1 MTIEEAEMIVSQLGW
16 KPSVR
21 PTERE
26 PHLFARN
33 ACITGSQDRKR
44 LARKGRLLRMIYPSG
59 AFDLEARRK
68 PEAFVTATAD
78 PVLEKKNTKTT
89 PTIRRC
95 RSEEHTSELQSLRH
109 LVCRLLL

>member
-1 MTIEEAEMIVSQLGW
+1 MTIEEAEMIVAQLEW

-26 PHLFARN
+26 PHLFASN

-44 LARKGRLLRMIYPSG
+44 LSRKGRLLRLIYPWG
-59 AFDLEARRK
+59 AFDLEARRE
-68 PEAFVTATAD
+68 PEAFATATAD

-89 PTIRRC
+89 PPVRRC
-95 RSEEHTSELQSLRH
+95 
-109 LVCRLLL
+109 